1 MNAKLSRKIIV
12 AGGLAVVVGAVAVTV
27 TLRSHDPT
35 PVAQISPPPAAVAQ
49 TADAP
54 APVAPTPD
62 APAAVA
68 PIPDVP
74 VAVAPNANAG
84 AKIDDT
90 ASSTAVDPKVA
101 GSRHPTKAHVSADAT
116 NRTVAPES
124 TVDSRKKSA
133 GDTLVNSADGVKS
146 IAAVPMPAA
155 DSGAATDAQE
165 GATSNEPTNP
175 PAQTAESPP
184 S

>member
-1 MNAKLSRKIIV
+1 MNSKLSRKIIV
-12 AGGLAVVVGAVAVTV
+12 ASGLAVVVGAVAVTV

-49 TADAP
+49 TADVP
-54 APVAPTPD
+54 APIAPTPD
-62 APAAVA
+62 APAVVA
-68 PIPDVP
+68 PSPDVP

-90 ASSTAVDPKVA
+90 AGSTAVEPKVA
-101 GSRHPTKAHVSADAT
+101 GGRHPTKAHVSADAT

-124 TVDSRKKSA
+124 SVDGA
-133 GDTLVNSADGVKS
+133 KS

-155 DSGAATDAQE
+155 DSGATTDAQE
-165 GATSNEPTNP
+165 GATSNEPTSP